1 MARRL
6 DTKGQYNS
14 AEASEQNII
23 SVLTTVDA
31 TNYPATIAGQID
43 RIGDAHE
50 IIQRK
55 ALKMKLKVPAGQGDS
70 KSEKTTLLTQN
81 HLLMDTAAAINTI
94 SINNGGTKVL
104 KEGESYIVP
113 VGYNV
118 GEYKISAK
126 TAAGYLTETTLA
138 PSGVDLISGV
148 TAYTIQGGESIKVT
162 GQLADYRTGTDNQYK
177 PATSYTN
184 NANTL
189 AVKIPATGAYS
200 SDNYLKTSIRYAP
213 TVDTLS
219 IDVKHAEQNG
229 GNDVALI
236 DDFIIP
242 AGYYPTDKSVPV
254 RVTDDGKHIGE
265 INVQRELIAT
275 GAGDVTPS
283 PGFDYL
289 KLVKI
294 KAAGGFSILD
304 NGSRELS
311 VGSYNTTNKG
321 YAVTAANVVGKFS
334 TAGWIT
340 TANNTDSSVVVGKLP
355 KATFGFTNNIV
366 KSTGAGYIPSGET
379 LLTMSPYTHGMSIAQ
394 TTTAITNPS
403 DNTVDVVAA
412 NHYYV
417 KFNVKT
423 PGYATVGDHYQD
435 IGAKVSCSDFN
446 TSATGNITYA
456 DKAVNAKTTYLDITG
471 NYQPGA
477 QYIKATVQSASAPT
491 LSITDKTDTVTVGEI
506 SSGKFP
512 ISVSN
517 LTGTIS
523 VNTPGWFTGGTA
535 TDSSVTV
542 GTLPASVHT
551 CDDAIKLGS
560 AIKPSLT
567 SNHCYVT
574 CTTSTGYTLGE
585 TKYIDIGNAGIGME
599 LNTADGK
606 DHYTIKA
613 GTYYISD
620 GTFYVKKVAG
630 RLRDLSGEVNGDIA
644 HVDPNKTLP
653 ALENFTSD
661 TTIVGK
667 DNQFLSSVTIEVSG
681 IIDKLSQI

>member
-55 ALKMKLKVPAGQGDS
+55 AIKMNLKVPAGQGDS
-70 KSEKTTLLTQN
+70 QSEKTTLLTQN

-94 SINNGGTKVL
+94 SINNGAIKVL
-104 KEGESYIVP
+104 EEGESYTVP

-118 GEYKISAK
+118 GKYIISAK

-138 PSGVDLISGV
+138 TSGVDLISGV
-148 TAYTIQGGESIKVT
+148 TAYTIQGGKSTKVT
-162 GQLADYRTGTDNQYK
+162 GKLADYRTGTDNQYK

-219 IDVKHAEQNG
+219 IDVKHAKQEG
-229 GNDVALI
+229 SNDVALI

-254 RVTDDGKHIGE
+254 RVTDDGKSIGE
-265 INVQRELIAT
+265 INVEQKKIAT
-275 GAGDVTPS
+275 GAGDVIPS

-294 KAAGGFSILD
+294 GAAGGFSVLD

-311 VGSYNTTNKG
+311 VGSYNTANNG

-379 LLTMSPYTHGMSIAQ
+379 LLTMSPYTHSMSLAQ
-394 TTTAITNPS
+394 TTTAITHS
-403 DNTVDVVAA
+403 GDNTVDVAA

-417 KFNVKT
+417 KFSVDT
-423 PGYATVGDHYQD
+423 AGYATVGNHYQD
-435 IGAKVSCSDFN
+435 IGSKVSCSDFK
-446 TSATGNITYA
+446 TSATGSVTYA

-491 LSITDKTDTVTVGEI
+491 LSITDKTDTVTVGKI
-506 SSGKFP
+506 NSGKFP

-551 CDDAIKLGS
+551 CGAIKLGKDIG
-560 AIKPSLT
+560 AGLT
-567 SNHCYVT
+567 TDHCYVT

-585 TKYIDIGNAGIGME
+585 TKYIDLGIKGSGFT
-599 LNTADGK
+599 LDTASPSQDILK
-606 DHYTIKA
+606 
-613 GTYYISD
+613 GTYYMSLATISVSNV
-620 GTFYVKKVAG
+620 GG
-630 RLRDLSGEVNGDIA
+630 RLRDLSGEVHSNIVNA
-644 HVDPNKTLP
+644 DPNKTLP

-667 DNQFLSSVTIEVSG
+667 DNQFLSSITIEVSG